1 MNPNDVALFSAND
14 QKLLVSTEPAQLAK
28 MSQDELGDTLLLV
41 RRARNKYTGLHRKKA
56 GSTVAKSGARGAAEG
71 QNLRTVRQA
80 EVFEE
85 ALARV
90 SAALATAARKS
101 SAALKTDRIAMAKAA
116 PSPAKA
122 APKPTARTTAKTTAR
137 PAPTKATTA
146 KARGVVPKSGTTAP
160 AQRGANKVQGAK
172 RQAKRDHR

>member
-1 MNPNDVALFSAND
+1 MNPTDLALFSAND
-14 QKLLVSTEPAQLAK
+14 QKLLVATEPAQLAK

-71 QNLRTVRQA
+71 QNLRSVRQA

-101 SAALKTDRIAMAKAA
+101 SAALKADRLAMAKAA
-116 PSPAKA
+116 PAPAKA
-122 APKPTARTTAKTTAR
+122 APKPAAKITPR
-137 PAPTKATTA
+137 PVATKAASA

>member
-1 MNPNDVALFSAND
+1 MNPTDLALFSAND
-14 QKLLVSTEPAQLAK
+14 QKLLLATEPAQLAV
-28 MSQDELGDTLLLV
+28 MSEDELGDLLTLV

-56 GSTVAKSGARGAAEG
+56 GATAAKAGARGAAQS

-80 EVFEE
+80 EVFED

-90 SAALATAARKS
+90 SGALATAARKS
-101 SAALKTDRIAMAKAA
+101 SASLKTDRIAMAKAA
-116 PSPAKA
+116 PAPTKA
-122 APKPTARTTAKTTAR
+122 APKPATSTLRPAQTKASTAKG
-137 PAPTKATTA
+137 
-146 KARGVVPKSGTTAP
+146 RGVVPKSGTTAP